1 MEPTYRS
8 GSWFVNPVYL
18 ARVPLRRLSRQAVGL
33 VLAGLAL
40 PGAGRAQGLPSYAPI
55 NPVATS
61 RSGLYFQPYQGPHP
75 GRWTVALALDYASTI
90 EYNQL
95 PAASYILD
103 SEVLRLRLRAARDLD
118 RRAFLLV
125 ETDVGGAYAGF
136 LDGFLRWYH
145 GLLGIAIPEREKR
158 PRDAFLYQISL
169 PGSAT
174 IQRRSSSLFLGDLRA
189 GLGIRLTPQ
198 LQTVIS
204 LTLPTTTGPPGYGRR
219 TLSASLLNSLRL
231 VLDPRVIYE
240 GSLGVG
246 FTPSQGELASVER
259 TVFVAASSGLRYRF
273 WGRQSLY
280 ANLFFH
286 SPYYHRTT
294 LPGLDRRDLALDF
307 GWLLATRRGPEWR
320 IGMTE
325 DPEPGGPAVDLTFR
339 LGVGF

>member
-1 MEPTYRS
+1 M
-8 GSWFVNPVYL
+8 
-18 ARVPLRRLSRQAVGL
+18 
-33 VLAGLAL
+33 LAGLAL

-61 RSGLYFQPYQGPHP
+61 RSGLYFQPYQEPHA
-75 GRWTVALALDYASTI
+75 GRWTATVALDYASTI
-90 EYNQL
+90 EYNEL

-118 RRAFLLV
+118 RRAFLLL
-125 ETDVGGAYAGF
+125 ETDLGGAYDGF
-136 LDGFLRWYH
+136 LDGFLHWYH
-145 GLLGIAIPEREKR
+145 GLLGIDIPERERR
-158 PRDAFLYQISL
+158 PPNAFLYEIAL
-169 PGSAT
+169 PGRDT

-189 GLGIRLTPQ
+189 GLGIRLSPK
-198 LQTVIS
+198 LQTVVS
-204 LTLPTTTGPPGYGRR
+204 VTLPTTTGPTGYGRG

-231 VLDPRVIYE
+231 VLDSRVVYE

-246 FTPSQGELASVER
+246 YTPSHGELASVER
-259 TVFVAASSGLRYRF
+259 TVFLAASSGLRYRF

-294 LPGLDRRDLALDF
+294 LPGLDRRVLDLDF